1 VKNDYETEEEAWALN
16 GQEEPFKKKRK
27 LEVSCQLHSP
37 AALYP
42 RKEHHVTIGWV

>member
-1 VKNDYETEEEAWALN
+1 
-16 GQEEPFKKKRK
+16 

-42 RKEHHVTIGWV
+42 RKEHHVTIGWVWPRIALDYARKRQILLLSGF